1 MTLSAVMESMVAG
14 TVQLPES
21 SVYTLTVTKT
31 GTAYVDG
38 EAVSVTDAPVVS
50 GDPIYENDVLTVKA
64 AVKDGVYPEDNDY
77 VYSGKFD
84 FVFAYQDGA
93 SSPETKRNL
102 LSTKFTVAR
111 TDAPL
116 VITAVPKTTGKH
128 GSMWRIPPG
137 TATAGRRL
145 PSPPPGSWQGWRSW

>member
-1 MTLSAVMESMVAG
+1 MTKGTVVYLSNATPAGSVFRCYSANGKNLLGDYYTVTADVTLSAVMESMVAG

-102 LSTKFTVAR
+102 LSTKFTVAGL
-111 TDAPL
+111 T
-116 VITAVPKTTGKH
+116 
-128 GSMWRIPPG
+128 
-137 TATAGRRL
+137 RR
-145 PSPPPGSWQGWRSW
+145 W